1 MRIWIVK
8 EVSPKSFWEL
18 ICQPIMPIFQNNFQF
33 LSKKS
38 QFFVNIFLFA
48 HAFKLAQKLLI
59 LRWFCKTEIAE
70 RRKINYKSAHNHNLE
85 ENCFRRFSCLQNLIF
100 IKTWQQ
106 LELFD
111 ELSGFKLKFCIC
123 RKKLQQNYWLAFYWL
138 KWFFISLLVNMIG
151 SSIGNNYL
159 LWLFELSSYWLCFLY
174 SVWFYSL
181 CHLLMIFWG
190 GSWPSGLS
198 AQINW

>member
-18 ICQPIMPIFQNNFQF
+18 IRQPILPIFQNNFQF

-123 RKKLQQNYWLAFYWL
+123 RKKLQQNSGLAFYWL
-138 KWFFISLLVNMIG
+138 KWFFIFIG
-151 SSIGNNYL
+151 KHDWLIFIGNHYYL
-159 LWLFELSSYWLCFLY
+159 L
-174 SVWFYSL
+174 
-181 CHLLMIFWG
+181 
-190 GSWPSGLS
+190 
-198 AQINW
+198 